1 MGMLISKNKG
11 KIALVAGIVVV
22 GAMLMAAA
30 ATCTCG
36 TCLGCLL
43 R

>member
-22 GAMLMAAA
+22 GAMLMAA
-30 ATCTCG
+30 TCTCG
-36 TCLGCLL
+36 ACLGCLL